1 MSQIDYS
8 GRDQNGKFVFYVLLR
23 KRKGITLDLFDNYWR
38 DVHGPV
44 CARLPGQHQYWQHHL
59 AHSEGGIWPQING
72 ISYLLPEDEQFD
84 GIAELTFVSDIH
96 RQKWFSEAAILMSDE
111 HNLFSK
117 AVGYV
122 TTESNSRT
130 YVDRIEIGD
139 PNSGLS
145 VFSLHVLLKANTDVS
160 KPEFQSYLV
169 NRFTPGLLK
178 SDHVLKFRLHLLEEH
193 DNSEKLP
200 AAPGVSHHEPLDKQY
215 QAAFEIAFKTRLD
228 MEEFFN
234 SEGYL
239 ATIAEQTKYIKQVAA
254 FPVRAI
260 YTFVHNNEMTLAG
273 QRGSSVAGLISDIGA
288 TNQLQSNISNL
299 ILGNRV
305 R

>member
-8 GRDQNGKFVFYVLLR
+8 ARDQSGRFVFYVLLR
-23 KRKGITLDLFDNYWR
+23 KRKSITLELFDDYWR

-59 AHSEGGIWPQING
+59 AHSEGGIWPQIDG
-72 ISYLLPEDEQFD
+72 ICYLLPEDEQLD
-84 GIAELTFVSDIH
+84 GIAELTFVSDEH

-117 AVGYV
+117 AVGYI
-122 TTESNSRT
+122 TAENGSKT
-130 YVDRIEIGD
+130 YLNRIEVGD
-139 PNSGLS
+139 LNSS
-145 VFSLHVLLKANTDVS
+145 PSSFHLHVLLKANDSVS
-160 KPEFQSYLV
+160 KLEFQSYLV
-169 NRFTPGLLK
+169 DRFTPEFLK
-178 SDHVLKFRLHLLEEH
+178 GDQLLKFRLHLLEEH

-200 AAPGVSHHEPLDKQY
+200 AASGVSHFESLDKQY
-215 QAAFEIAFKTRLD
+215 QASLEIAFKTRLD
-228 MEEFFN
+228 MEQFFS
-234 SEGYL
+234 SESYL
-239 ATIAEQTKYIKQVAA
+239 ATVVDQPKYIKQVTT

-260 YTFVHNNEMTLAG
+260 YTFVYDNEMTLAG

-288 TNQLQSNISNL
+288 MNQLQSNISNL
-299 ILGNRV
+299 MLGSSV